1 LINDLI
7 TEYLTERP
15 QDDLGSRD
23 DISMTLSNTIQRNR
37 SGMPSYMSRRE
48 DYNPPDSAINS
59 IIDEEPSGNLSNRSS
74 DREDRRSDFHRRSKP
89 PKTLARDYSSIG
101 SDPYHSSTRKDTS
114 KFNSIDDAGTASYEL
129 SGLSLSRDTETYSF
143 SVPKLDSE
151 SMVRPS
157 RKKNSYKYKGHKLS
171 DLNPIKES
179 SESFEGI
186 ISVDSRTQSIEKIYS
201 DLDKLIKRK
210 EFLGSYGAG
219 DLELTESKKTPMSSF
234 IDESVQAPSTK
245 SNYFREIIED
255 RLSTG
260 EFQATKS
267 DLAKKILGPA
277 LYGVVDRQNASWNF
291 GDAPQK
297 PRPKRKKDIRSRSSE
312 NLFYKS
318 TYDRQKGPPN
328 VLGSDVP

>member
-1 LINDLI
+1 MVNDLI

-15 QDDLGSRD
+15 QHDLGSRD

-37 SGMPSYMSRRE
+37 SGMPSYTSRRE

-74 DREDRRSDFHRRSKP
+74 DREDRRSDFHQKSKP
-89 PKTLARDYSSIG
+89 PKTLARDYKSIG
-101 SDPYHSSTRKDTS
+101 YVLYPSSARKDIS
-114 KFNSIDDAGTASYEL
+114 EFNSIDDAGTTSYEL

-157 RKKNSYKYKGHKLS
+157 RRKKNSKYKGHKLS

-179 SESFEGI
+179 LESYEGI

-210 EFLGSYGAG
+210 ELLGSYDVR
-219 DLELTESKKTPMSSF
+219 DLELSESKKNPISSF
-234 IDESVQAPSTK
+234 IDVSVQAPSTK
-245 SNYFREIIED
+245 SNYFRDIIED

-260 EFQATKS
+260 EFQPTKS

-277 LYGVVDRQNASWNF
+277 LYGVVDGQNARWNF
-291 GDAPQK
+291 GEAPEK
-297 PRPKRKKDIRSRSSE
+297 PRSKRKKDIRSRSSE
-312 NLFYKS
+312 NLFDKS